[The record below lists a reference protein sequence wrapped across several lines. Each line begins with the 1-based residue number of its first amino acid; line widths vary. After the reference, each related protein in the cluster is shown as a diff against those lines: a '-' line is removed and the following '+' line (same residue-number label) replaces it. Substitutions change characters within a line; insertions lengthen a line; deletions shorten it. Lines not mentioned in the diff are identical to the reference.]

1 MSNPYAGVSEAD
13 KPAVNTLVN
22 TIFAQ
27 KTGVTRKIAAGES
40 ALAAQWM
47 AILRTV
53 IKNQVKF
60 ALWIKQVGSSPPS
73 DKAAFD
79 LYNSLNVAPKW
90 IEIAR
95 KELGQKEIPGRT
107 HNPRIM
113 EYIYTTTNIL
123 ETENQRKY
131 VAREGEE
138 GVEWCSCFVNW
149 CLRQT
154 GILGTNNALA
164 SSWANWGTKLSGPQS
179 GAIAVFS
186 WTGAKIN
193 HVAFV
198 DEVDGEFKML
208 GGNQSGLQGGG
219 ANQVSSKRLPQGSV
233 RHYRWPPNT

>member
-1 MSNPYAGVSEAD
+1 MSNPYAGIAEAD
-13 KPAVNTLVN
+13 KPAVNALVN
-22 TIFAQ
+22 TIFAR
-27 KTGVTRKIAAGES
+27 KTGVTRKLAAGET

-53 IKNQVKF
+53 IRNQAKF
-60 ALWIKQVGSSPPS
+60 ALWIRPAGSTSPS
-73 DKAAFD
+73 DKAAFE
-79 LYNSLNVAPKW
+79 LYDSLNVAPKW

-95 KELGQKEIPGRT
+95 REIGQQEIPGRT

-113 EYIYTTTNIL
+113 EYIYTCSNIL
-123 ETENQRKY
+123 QTENERKY

-138 GVEWCSCFVNW
+138 GVEWCSAYVNW
-149 CLRQT
+149 CLRQA
-154 GILGTNNALA
+154 GIVGTNNALA
-164 SSWANWGTKLSGPQS
+164 ASWINWGTKLSGPQS

-208 GGNQSGLQGGG
+208 GGNQTGLRGRDS
-219 ANQVSSKRLPQGSV
+219 NQVSSKRLPQGAV
-233 RHYRWPPNT
+233 RHYRWPPNA

>member
-1 MSNPYAGVSEAD
+1 MSNPYAGVAEAD
-13 KPAVNTLVN
+13 KAAVNALVN
-22 TIFAQ
+22 NIFAQ
-27 KTGVTRKIAAGES
+27 KTGVSRKIAAGEH

-53 IKNQVKF
+53 IKNQAKF
-60 ALWIKQVGSSPPS
+60 RLWIAPTGGAPS

-79 LYNSLNVAPKW
+79 LYTSLNAAPKW

-95 KELGQKEIPGRT
+95 KEIGQREIAGRT
-107 HNPRIM
+107 HNARIM
-113 EYIYTTTNIL
+113 EYIYTCTNIL

-149 CLRQT
+149 CLRQA
-154 GILGTNNALA
+154 GIMGTNNALA
-164 SSWANWGTKLSGPQS
+164 SSWINWGTKLTAPQS
-179 GAIAVFS
+179 GAIAVYS
-186 WTGAKIN
+186 WTGGKIH
-193 HVAFV
+193 HVSFV

-208 GGNQSGLQGGG
+208 GGNQSGDTKF

-233 RHYRWPPNT
+233 RHYRWPPNQ

>member
-1 MSNPYAGVSEAD
+1 MSNPYAGVAEAD

-27 KTGVTRKIAAGES
+27 KTGVTRKITASET

-53 IKNQVKF
+53 IKNQAKF
-60 ALWIKQVGSSPPS
+60 RPWISPAGSAPG

-79 LYNSLNVAPKW
+79 LYTTLNAAPRW

-95 KELGQKEIPGRT
+95 REIGQREIAGRT
-107 HNPRIM
+107 HNSRIM
-113 EYIYTTTNIL
+113 EYIYTCTNIL
-123 ETENQRKY
+123 KTENERKY

-149 CLRQT
+149 CLRQA
-154 GILGTNNALA
+154 GFIGTDNALA
-164 SSWANWGTKLSGPQS
+164 SSWMNWGTKLSGPQS

-186 WTGAKIN
+186 WTGAKLN

-233 RHYRWPPNT
+233 RHYRWPTNA